1 MLATGGSNG
10 EMAIWDV
17 SENEKTENHFKGN
30 LIPGSYSKD
39 DYDENEER
47 IVGSHQKGG
56 DDGFEDMEDE
66 DYDDED
72 EEDQIKSSTKG
83 EQLVAGE
90 KKEKKDKKKKKSKK

>member
-47 IVGSHQKGG
+47 IVGSH
-56 DDGFEDMEDE
+56 
-66 DYDDED
+66 
-72 EEDQIKSSTKG
+72 
-83 EQLVAGE
+83 
-90 KKEKKDKKKKKSKK
+90 